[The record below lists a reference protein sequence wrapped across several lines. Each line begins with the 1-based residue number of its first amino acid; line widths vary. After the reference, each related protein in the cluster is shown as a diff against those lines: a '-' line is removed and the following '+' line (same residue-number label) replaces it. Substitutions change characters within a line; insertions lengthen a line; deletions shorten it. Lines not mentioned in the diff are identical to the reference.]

1 MPAGESSDNS
11 VANLVRVMDAAT
23 RRLLEASERLDA
35 ATGRYERAAARL
47 ETAVRR
53 LDDTTGNNKTQGT
66 LF

>member
-1 MPAGESSDNS
+1 
-11 VANLVRVMDAAT
+11 MDAAT

-47 ETAVRR
+47 EAAVRR